1 MERLKQFEVSFGGL
15 SLGKHQLA
23 FDIDSKFFGYFDH
36 TIVQDGKLHADVT
49 LTKQTH
55 MLTFDFSIKGTIH
68 AECDRCSDEFELP
81 IELQE
86 QMIVK
91 FGDEAK
97 EEDLDVFVIPHSETH
112 INVAQQIYEYI
123 TVALPMHIV
132 HPDDAKGKST
142 CNKKVLKDLENINK
156 VAKKAKEEKIDPRW
170 DVLKNINLK

>member
-15 SLGKHQLA
+15 SLGKHQFA
-23 FDIDSKFFGYFDH
+23 FDISDKFFAYFDH
-36 TIVQDGKLHADVT
+36 TIIQHGKLQVALT

-55 MLTFDFSIKGTIH
+55 MLTFDFNIKGTIH
-68 AECDRCSDEFELP
+68 VECDRCSDEFELP
-81 IELQE
+81 IELAE

-97 EEDLDVFVIPHSETH
+97 EEDMDVFVIPHSETH
-112 INVAQQIYEYI
+112 INIAQQIYEYI

-142 CNKKVLKDLENINK
+142 CNKAVLKELENINK
-156 VAKKAKEEKIDPRW
+156 VAKKIKEEKLDPRW
-170 DVLKNINLK
+170 DALKNISLK